1 MKRTINLMDVEIFD
15 IKNVK
20 YDKDQMKET
29 CIQLANFVFAKA
41 SNWEMLEVAR
51 DINELKPVKI
61 NEDMKDRIIESIS
74 GQGGFLFFVLAP
86 IKKYLKEEFEKPL
99 PKEKK

>member
-1 MKRTINLMDVEIFD
+1 MKRTINLMNVEIFD

-20 YDKDQMKET
+20 YDKDQMQET
-29 CIQLANFVFAKA
+29 CKQAASLVFAKA

-51 DINELKPVKI
+51 DINECMPVKI
-61 NEDMKDRIIESIS
+61 NEDMKEKIIEALS

-86 IKKYLKEEFEKPL
+86 IKKYLKEEFDKPL
-99 PKEKK
+99 QKDNK